1 VFIAYEKS
9 LAVLRQLAPIVPA
22 IRVHDPD
29 LAKQIVRAANS
40 MPLNLREGQR
50 RSGKDR
56 IHFYRIAAGSASEVR
71 AGLDAAEAWGWAVRG
86 NVDQLDELL
95 AILWKLTH

>member
-40 MPLNLREGQR
+40 VPLNLREGQR

-56 IHFYRIAAGSASEVR
+56 IHFYRIAAGSASEMR
-71 AGLDAAEAWGWAVRG
+71 AGLDTAEGRPRQRG
-86 NVDQLDELL
+86 SARRATRDPLEAD
-95 AILWKLTH
+95 